1 VGHHLPSVG
10 TVAGV
15 VALTLSIDDT
25 VTVVEI
31 LVLLFGIA
39 ITWVVYYG
47 SENAELPGGATIPDP
62 TIPDESGV
70 ETSGRTL
77 N

>member
-1 VGHHLPSVG
+1 VGDHVARVG
-10 TVAGV
+10 ALAGV
-15 VALTLSIDDT
+15 VALTLSVDDT

-31 LVLLFGIA
+31 LVLLLGIA

-47 SENAELPGGATIPDP
+47 SENAELPGEARIPDP
-62 TIPDESGV
+62 TIPDDPGV
-70 ETSGRTL
+70 DTTGRTL